1 MRSIR
6 WATLLVAFAAVPA
19 AAENPKA
26 DPSAEFF
33 KSGPIPRFAIT
44 LDDENLKQLRGNDRS
59 YVHCAIKD
67 GSTAYSDVGIHLKGA
82 AGSYRGFDDKPAL
95 TLKFDKFA
103 KGQKFYGLDKL
114 HLNNSV
120 QDPAY
125 LAELVCSELFL
136 AAKVP
141 TARTTHAVVEL
152 QGRKRG
158 LYVLK
163 EGYDTAFLKRHFGD
177 ASGHLY
183 DGGFLTDIDQPIKQ
197 SGATNADH
205 ADLKAL
211 AAACREPDPAQRVAK
226 IDKLLDLDRF
236 LTMMALEMMTWHW
249 DGYGMKSNNYRIYHD
264 PKTDKLVFIPHGM
277 DQMFGVPWGDL
288 RGAISPPMGALVS
301 RALFEV
307 PDMRKRYYRRV
318 GELSSTVF
326 TAEKMTKRIDEAHE
340 RVRPAAAEID
350 PEFAKQFDAQAREMK
365 ERVKAR
371 AEFVAEQ
378 IKAKL
383 ESMKN

>member
-6 WATLLVAFAAVPA
+6 WASLILVAALPVAADSPKNEESA
-19 AAENPKA
+19 A
-26 DPSAEFF
+26 FF
-33 KSGPIPRFAIT
+33 KTGPIPRFTIT
-44 LDDENLKQLRGNDRS
+44 LDDENLKQLRGNDRA
-59 YVHCAIKD
+59 YVHCTVKD
-67 GSTAYSDVGIHLKGA
+67 GSTTYSDVGIHLKGA

-95 TLKFDKFA
+95 TLKFDKFD
-103 KGQKFYGLDKL
+103 KGQKFHALDKL

-125 LAELVCSELFL
+125 LSELICSELFL

-158 LYVLK
+158 FYVLK
-163 EGYDTAFLKRHFGD
+163 EGYDKAFLKRHFGD

-197 SGATNADH
+197 SGDANGDH

-211 AAACREPDPAQRVAK
+211 AVACREADPAQRIAK

-236 LTMMALEMMTWHW
+236 ITMMALEVMAWHW

-264 PKTDKLVFIPHGM
+264 PKSDKLVFIPHGM

-307 PDMRKRYYRRV
+307 PDVRKRYYRRT
-318 GELSSTVF
+318 GELSSSIF

-340 RVRPAAAEID
+340 RVRPAAAEIS
-350 PEFAKQFDAQAREMK
+350 PEFARQFDDQVREMK
-365 ERVKAR
+365 ARVQGR
-371 AEFVAEQ
+371 AEFVEKQ